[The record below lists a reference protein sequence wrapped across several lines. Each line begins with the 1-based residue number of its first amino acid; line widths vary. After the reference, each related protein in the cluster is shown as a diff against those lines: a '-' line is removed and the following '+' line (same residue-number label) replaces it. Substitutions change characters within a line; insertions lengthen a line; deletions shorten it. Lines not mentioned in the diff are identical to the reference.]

1 MIPYIPARTCQFH
14 GGEKDERGFLVFCD
28 KPAKEGYSY
37 CSEHHRRIYQRASGV
52 PLAPRV
58 VNEVATETTEVAAPE
73 IEREA
78 A

>member
-1 MIPYIPARTCQFH
+1 
-14 GGEKDERGFLVFCD
+14 V
-28 KPAKEGYSY
+28 
-37 CSEHHRRIYQRASGV
+37 YQRASSA

-58 VNEVATETTEVAAPE
+58 VQEVAAEPTEVAVPE

>member
-1 MIPYIPARTCQFH
+1 MIPYRPARTCQFH
-14 GGEKDERGFLVFCD
+14 AGEKDERGFLVFCA

-37 CSEHHRRIYQRASGV
+37 CAEHHRRVYQRASGV

-58 VNEVATETTEVAAPE
+58 ANEVAAEPTEVATPE